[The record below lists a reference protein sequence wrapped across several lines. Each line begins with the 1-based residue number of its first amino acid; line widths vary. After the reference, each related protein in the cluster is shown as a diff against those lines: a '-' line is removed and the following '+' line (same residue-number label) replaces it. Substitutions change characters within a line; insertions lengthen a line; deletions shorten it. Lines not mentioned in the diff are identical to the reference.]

1 MKTLVQLVLPTAL
14 FLQLTDE
21 GSAQIFNKYDIPD
34 WANFAKYEEAN
45 QEAPKGAIVFMGD
58 SVTEGWAQEH
68 PDFFKENG
76 YLCRGI
82 SGQTTSQM
90 LVRFR
95 ADVIA
100 LQPRAVVILAG
111 INDIAQNTGYIAVEN
126 TFGNIVSMSELALA
140 NGVRPILCGVP
151 PAQSI
156 PWNPKIEAP
165 AGLVVRL
172 NEMLRRYAEAQGLPY
187 VDYPSVL
194 TDEHGRIPEKYAP
207 DEVHPASEGYRI
219 MEELVQPVIEKEI
232 STREAHAE
240 V

>member
-1 MKTLVQLVLPTAL
+1 MKSFVKLVLPSGL
-14 FLQLTDE
+14 FPQLTDE
-21 GSAQIFNKYDIPD
+21 GSAQPQSLATKD
-34 WANFAKYEEAN
+34 WANFAKYEQAN
-45 QEAPKGAIVFMGD
+45 REAPKGAVVFMGD

-68 PDFFKENG
+68 PDFFKENT

-126 TFGNIVSMSELALA
+126 IFGNIVSMSELART
-140 NGVRPILCGVP
+140 NGIRPILCGVP

-156 PWNPKIEAP
+156 PWNPKVEAP
-165 AGLVVRL
+165 AELVTTL
-172 NEMLRRYAEAQGLPY
+172 NGMLRQYAKAQGLSY

-194 TDEHGRIPEKYAP
+194 KDEHGRIPEKYAP
-207 DEVHPASEGYRI
+207 DEVHPVSEGYRV
-219 MEELVQPVIEKEI
+219 MEKFVKPIIEKEVA
-232 STREAHAE
+232 TR
-240 V
+240 

>member
-1 MKTLVQLVLPTAL
+1 MKTFVKLVLPAAL

-21 GSAQIFNKYDIPD
+21 GSAQTPNKYDIPD
-34 WANFAKYEEAN
+34 WANFAKYEQAN
-45 QEAPKGAIVFMGD
+45 QDAPKGAVVFMGD
-58 SVTEGWAQEH
+58 SVTEGWAQKR

-76 YLCRGI
+76 YLGRGI
-82 SGQTTSQM
+82 GGQTTSQM

-111 INDIAQNTGYIAVEN
+111 INDIAQNTGSIAVEN
-126 TFGNIVSMSELALA
+126 TFGNIVSMSEIARA
-140 NGVRPILCGVP
+140 NGVRPILCTVP

-165 AGLVVRL
+165 AGLVIRL
-172 NEMLRRYAEAQGLPY
+172 NEMLRQYAKEQGLPC
-187 VDYPSVL
+187 VDYASAL
-194 TDEHGRIPEKYAP
+194 KDEHGRIPEKYAP
-207 DEVHPASEGYRI
+207 DEIHPISEGYQV

-232 STREAHAE
+232 TTR
-240 V
+240 

>member
-1 MKTLVQLVLPTAL
+1 MKTLVKLVLPSAL

-21 GSAQIFNKYDIPD
+21 GSAQTPNKYDIPD

-45 QEAPKGAIVFMGD
+45 RDAPRGAVVFMGD
-58 SVTEGWAQEH
+58 SVTEFWAQEH
-68 PDFFKENG
+68 PDFFQENG

-111 INDIAQNTGYIAVEN
+111 INDIAQNTGSIAVEN

-140 NGVRPILCGVP
+140 NGIRPILCGVL
-151 PAQSI
+151 PAQRI
-156 PWNPKIEAP
+156 VWNPKIEAP
-165 AGLVVRL
+165 APLVIRL
-172 NEMLRRYAEAQGLPY
+172 NEMLRQYAEAQGLSY
-187 VDYPSVL
+187 VDYPSAL

-207 DEVHPASEGYRI
+207 DEVHPVSAGYRV
-219 MEELVQPVIEKEI
+219 MEDLVQPVIEKEI
-232 STREAHAE
+232 ATR
-240 V
+240 

>member
-1 MKTLVQLVLPTAL
+1 MKTFVKLVLPSAL
-14 FLQLTDE
+14 LLPFADE
-21 GSAQIFNKYDIPD
+21 GSAQVVNKYDIPD

-45 QEAPKGAIVFMGD
+45 QAAPEGAVVFMGD
-58 SVTEGWAQEH
+58 SVTEGWALEH

-100 LQPRAVVILAG
+100 LKPRAVVILAG

-126 TFGNIVSMSELALA
+126 TFGNIVSMSEIALA
-140 NGVRPILCGVP
+140 NGVRPILCAVP

-165 AGLVVRL
+165 AELVIRL
-172 NEMLRRYAEAQGLPY
+172 NGMLREYAETQGLPY
-187 VDYPSVL
+187 VDYASAL
-194 TDEHGRIPEKYAP
+194 QDEHGGVSKSYAP
-207 DEVHPASEGYRI
+207 DEIHPASEGYRV
-219 MEELVQPVIEKEI
+219 METVVQPVIEKLTAP
-232 STREAHAE
+232 SAE
-240 V
+240 

>member
-1 MKTLVQLVLPTAL
+1 MKTVVKLVLPSTL
-14 FLQLTDE
+14 FLNLTDE
-21 GSAQIFNKYDIPD
+21 GSALVANKYDIPD

-45 QEAPKGAIVFMGD
+45 QDAPKGAVVFMGD
-58 SVTEGWAQEH
+58 SVTEFWAQEH

-111 INDIAQNTGYIAVEN
+111 INDIAQNTGSIAVEH
-126 TFGNIVSMSELALA
+126 TFGNIVSMSEIALA

-151 PAQSI
+151 PARSI

-165 AGLVVRL
+165 LGLVIRL
-172 NEMLRRYAEAQGLPY
+172 NEMLRGYAEAHGLSY

-207 DEVHPASEGYRI
+207 DEIHPADEGYRV
-219 MEELVQPVIEKEI
+219 MEECVQPIIENEI
-232 STREAHAE
+232 TPR
-240 V
+240 

>member
-1 MKTLVQLVLPTAL
+1 MKTLVKLVLPSAL
-14 FLQLTDE
+14 FLNLTDE
-21 GSAQIFNKYDIPD
+21 GGAEVGNKYDIPD

-45 QEAPKGAIVFMGD
+45 RDAPKGAVVFMGD
-58 SVTEGWAQEH
+58 SVTEFWAQEH
-68 PDFFKENG
+68 PDFFKKNG

-126 TFGNIVSMSELALA
+126 TFGNIVSMSEIART

-151 PAQSI
+151 PARSI
-156 PWNPKIEAP
+156 PWNPKVKAP
-165 AGLVVRL
+165 AELVIRL
-172 NEMLRRYAEAQGLPY
+172 NNMLRQYAEEQGLAY
-187 VDYPSVL
+187 VDYPSAL
-194 TDEHGRIPEKYAP
+194 QDEHGLIPEQYAP
-207 DEVHPASEGYRI
+207 DEIHPVSEGYRV
-219 MEELVQPVIEKEI
+219 MEALVQPVIEKEVA
-232 STREAHAE
+232 TR
-240 V
+240 